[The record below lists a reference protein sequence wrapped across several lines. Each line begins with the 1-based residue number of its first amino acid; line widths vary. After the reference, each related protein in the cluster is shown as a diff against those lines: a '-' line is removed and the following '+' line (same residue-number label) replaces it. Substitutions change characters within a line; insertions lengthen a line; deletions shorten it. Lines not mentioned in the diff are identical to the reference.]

1 MASSGVYHFG
11 PFHYDAE
18 QRLLFREGE
27 VVPLM
32 PKAIETLHVLLERRG
47 RVVEKAA
54 LMKLVWPDTT
64 VEDVG
69 LARNI
74 SLVRKALDDEASL
87 YIETI
92 PQRGYRFV
100 AEGPGARG
108 QGPGKRRW
116 LLLAGGVVALGAFIY
131 WQFYVP
137 SRYLPRGPRFAS
149 LAVVPFETLTPE
161 LDRSAFSQ
169 GFSDLLVADLS
180 KLDGVQVLSP
190 STVRRHQW
198 LGISMGLM
206 GRLLGLEVLVE
217 GTVQKAGERVRI
229 TTRLVDVHTTGA
241 VVLVEGFFDC
251 IKVVQAEHVCVAL
264 MGCSLSE
271 EQEAQLVAHFR
282 QVVVMLDGDAAG
294 RKTADDIAA
303 HLTHRLWVRVV
314 DVPEGKQPD
323 QLATEELQALLAQ
336 V

>member
-1 MASSGVYHFG
+1 MATSRVYHFG

-27 VVPLM
+27 VVPLV

-47 RVVEKAA
+47 RVVEKAD

-74 SLVRKALDDEASL
+74 SLLRKALDDESGQ

-92 PQRGYRFV
+92 PRRGYRFA
-100 AEGPGARG
+100 AEGPTEGPGVRG

-116 LLLAGGVVALGAFIY
+116 LLLAGGVVALGGFIY

-137 SRYLPRGPRFAS
+137 SKYLPRGPRFAS
-149 LAVVPFETLTPE
+149 LAVVPFECLTPE

-229 TTRLVDVHTTGA
+229 TARLVDVHTGK
-241 VVLVEGFFDC
+241 L
-251 IKVVQAEHVCVAL
+251 IWAESRDYPAADL
-264 MGCSLSE
+264 GQTES
-271 EQEAQLVAHFR
+271 
-282 QVVVMLDGDAAG
+282 DAA
-294 RKTADDIAA
+294 REVA
-303 HLTHRLWVRVV
+303 
-314 DVPEGKQPD
+314 
-323 QLATEELQALLAQ
+323 AQ
-336 V
+336 VGARLAIHRGVPR